1 MFIRLECAFNKAAL
15 FSASG
20 ERTVRG
26 AADSLVGSRL
36 LFSCH
41 WPTQNPSLICCVSK
55 PPHSGK
61 CKSGLSAVKWNF
73 LLLLFLC
80 GVNRCCKKSS
90 LAICLQALSSIIHV
104 FIILAHLWIH
114 WSYKWCI
121 IFFLFLF
128 HLSLFTKANLLGP
141 VGEQIS
147 FSTFQ
152 TRPRTCVGWQM
163 HGSPSIDVFWNICVN
178 VFKSEGNDFSWQ

>member
-1 MFIRLECAFNKAAL
+1 MCLYGSNVHLTKRLYSARQESARCAEQL
-15 FSASG
+15 
-20 ERTVRG
+20 T
-26 AADSLVGSRL
+26 LVGSRL

-73 LLLLFLC
+73 FLLLLLFLC

-121 IFFLFLF
+121 IFFLFLVSLVTF
-128 HLSLFTKANLLGP
+128 HQSKPL
-141 VGEQIS
+141 
-147 FSTFQ
+147 
-152 TRPRTCVGWQM
+152 RPCRRADQLQ
-163 HGSPSIDVFWNICVN
+163 HIPN
-178 VFKSEGNDFSWQ
+178 